1 MIKVRYFQ
9 SPIKE
14 VSIFQNE
21 ALNFL
26 MKMLRIFVFLQ
37 RIIKSNQETSTTIL
51 VYGIVF
57 FFHLFM
63 LFFLKVSLI
72 SNVMCWFWRARGRKK
87 GGVALLQEGC
97 RDL

>member
-57 FFHLFM
+57 FFPFIYAI
-63 LFFLKVSLI
+63 FF
-72 SNVMCWFWRARGRKK
+72 K
-87 GGVALLQEGC
+87 GQFNQ
-97 RDL
+97 